1 MLQPELNVLR
11 NGVHESGEELGNQRE
26 YETLGVER

>member
-26 YETLGVER
+26 YEPLGGER